1 MVLNLIGGEIVRTL
15 VFFGA
20 NYPAVSGEG
29 VDQKGYSWFPIPEE
43 GFGPGPGEFE

>member
-1 MVLNLIGGEIVRTL
+1 MLIIT
-15 VFFGA
+15 
-20 NYPAVSGEG
+20 AVSGKG